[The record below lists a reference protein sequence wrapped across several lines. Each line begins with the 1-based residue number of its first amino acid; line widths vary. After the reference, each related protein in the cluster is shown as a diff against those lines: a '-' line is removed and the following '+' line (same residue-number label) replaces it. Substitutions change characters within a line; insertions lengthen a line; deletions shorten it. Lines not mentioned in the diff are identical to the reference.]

1 MITSSGGLAV
11 LPDTSPLLHSATF
24 TEALLG
30 ETAHATIR
38 FGERPRTRGLHVMQS
53 PSMRWVETLSGLGGA
68 GINLILAWRPACAG
82 PPPGHPMVPTY
93 VLSISG
99 VAGDAPRWSDLV
111 LPLDRPTGWLAS
123 IAEFVKSAAS
133 GARVANSLG
142 QGNVDFQ
149 IPRAGAVS
157 L

>member
-1 MITSSGGLAV
+1 MGFWRSKRA
-11 LPDTSPLLHSATF
+11 
-24 TEALLG
+24 
-30 ETAHATIR
+30 
-38 FGERPRTRGLHVMQS
+38 
-53 PSMRWVETLSGLGGA
+53 A
-68 GINLILAWRPACAG
+68 GW
-82 PPPGHPMVPTY
+82 
-93 VLSISG
+93 SG
-99 VAGDAPRWSDLV
+99 VAGNAPSWSDLV